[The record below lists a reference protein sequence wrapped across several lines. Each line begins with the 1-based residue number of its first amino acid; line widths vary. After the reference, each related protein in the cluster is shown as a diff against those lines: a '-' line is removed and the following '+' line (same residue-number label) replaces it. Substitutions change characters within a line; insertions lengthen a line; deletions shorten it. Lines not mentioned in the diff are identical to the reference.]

1 MNNDYIIYPK
11 QFRSVRILTE
21 KNYCFF
27 LMPFD
32 AEFDGIYGSIKEQL
46 MDSGYVCNRAD
57 ELSGS
62 KPIINKILTEILKAQ
77 YLIVDLT
84 GCNPNVFYELGIAH
98 TFKDA
103 QNVLLIKQKDSKVPF
118 DITHLQYKEY
128 SPNNLK
134 QLASII
140 KEFISQNKY
149 IGEFYEALNIR
160 GIIRLV
166 HDNHEDFI
174 DWLRHN
180 LKEDIISITAILN
193 LNYNEVDS
201 KKMEEVLDR
210 YQLFMHKVI
219 DLNRTDLLPGIFKL
233 YAELLLSCNDFK
245 LLELQVTYFFY
256 SFFSRHEMTHQQ
268 VIEIQTDLA
277 IALAEKGKI
286 LSVVMPW
293 IIEYFTRSKSA
304 SIDLNRYKL
313 EGFLMTTQLEEVNK
327 ILTNAIFDKD
337 CHIREH
343 IADIIGEKRLQ
354 SAQNT
359 LCCQLRVEENY
370 YTAVSLIEALGK
382 IGYTEG
388 LPVILNWISENKQEI
403 IKTKMFSVFR
413 HCQIAIAKLDISP
426 NETFIKQFEREYR
439 EYISENVPL

>member
-245 LLELQVTYFFY
+245 LLELQVTYFFIV
-256 SFFSRHEMTHQQ
+256 SF
-268 VIEIQTDLA
+268 
-277 IALAEKGKI
+277 
-286 LSVVMPW
+286 
-293 IIEYFTRSKSA
+293 
-304 SIDLNRYKL
+304 
-313 EGFLMTTQLEEVNK
+313 
-327 ILTNAIFDKD
+327 
-337 CHIREH
+337 
-343 IADIIGEKRLQ
+343 
-354 SAQNT
+354 
-359 LCCQLRVEENY
+359 
-370 YTAVSLIEALGK
+370 
-382 IGYTEG
+382 
-388 LPVILNWISENKQEI
+388 
-403 IKTKMFSVFR
+403 
-413 HCQIAIAKLDISP
+413 LDM
-426 NETFIKQFEREYR
+426 K
-439 EYISENVPL
+439 